1 MDPSTT
7 SHEITSYDNQVSES
21 VNLDSHSNEPLQ
33 SLTAIVLPPNF
44 IPTKSQGKK
53 NSATQNQNTNVNTS
67 YKPGGLLNHKYP
79 LHVVPEDLKQNV
91 YKHRLS
97 YNTLFDA
104 YYENGVT
111 DNRYISTWHEGALR
125 YDNIYYKIEHDWEK
139 CYLSRNPNRELDPG
153 EILWRFDYRS
163 GKFTISTLFLKLQHA
178 IFNDEAI
185 VEWSISTLP
194 TKSNANPIYQMIKF
208 ESNTYIVD
216 ATSFV
221 KGEYGFT
228 LRAHLRGGKSSHIS
242 WQWTQLFRCNL
253 KGTFDFFLEEDYGLD
268 VKAELVPDIICDP
281 LPEVKHDV
289 NLNDRITSDFII
301 YLKTNETDKN
311 EDNSNLQMLKFYV
324 HSSILAARSDYF
336 RALIDSHMIESN
348 ERSLVLTDITQN
360 SLEIMLSYI
369 YTGAL
374 PNITMYDKWVELLY
388 DASRF
393 LIPTLIQRCEKALRD
408 LLDNDNL
415 EATEGFAKECGANQL
430 LRCCEMFVVENSE
443 LIL

>member
-21 VNLDSHSNEPLQ
+21 VNLDSQANEPLQ
-33 SLTAIVLPPNF
+33 SLTAIVLPPNY

-53 NSATQNQNTNVNTS
+53 SSAIQNQNTNVNTT

-79 LHVVPEDLKQNV
+79 LHVVPDDLKQTV

-111 DNRYISTWHEGALR
+111 DNKYISTWHEGALR

-153 EILWRFDYRS
+153 EILWRFDYRP
-163 GKFTISTLFLKLQHA
+163 GKFTISTLFLKLQHD

-194 TKSNANPIYQMIKF
+194 TKSNVNPIYQTIEF
-208 ESNTYIVD
+208 GSNTVGNIIDNIVD
-216 ATSFV
+216 VTSFV

-228 LRAHLRGGKSSHIS
+228 LRAQLRGGKSSHIS

-268 VKAELVPDIICDP
+268 VKVELVSDIICDP
-281 LPEVKHDV
+281 LPE
-289 NLNDRITSDFII
+289 
-301 YLKTNETDKN
+301 
-311 EDNSNLQMLKFYV
+311 
-324 HSSILAARSDYF
+324 
-336 RALIDSHMIESN
+336 
-348 ERSLVLTDITQN
+348 
-360 SLEIMLSYI
+360 
-369 YTGAL
+369 
-374 PNITMYDKWVELLY
+374 
-388 DASRF
+388 
-393 LIPTLIQRCEKALRD
+393 RCEKALRD

-415 EATEGFAKECGANQL
+415 EDTEGFAKECGANQL
-430 LRCCEMFVVENSE
+430 LRCCEMFEVENSE